1 MLCLKLLP
9 LWQGKALLLLCVL
22 RDSVAKRLK
31 SFREKLLSLNFAQ
44 TKSLFMEVKDLNLYP
59 GGSIK

>member
-1 MLCLKLLP
+1 MQSLALLKPLP

-22 RDSVAKRLK
+22 RDSVAKCLK

-44 TKSLFMEVKDLNLYP
+44 TKFLIIHKFILFSP
-59 GGSIK
+59 